1 MTAKWIGIFLGICA
15 FVPALAFGQG
25 QCQVTRECYLG
36 ICDFPIPPSAT
47 CGNPGGGINGYFC
60 TWSTNQCPVTTTTC
74 TRCTHSASPSPG
86 EGGAPINL
94 ATGDVYVGQ
103 ADVAIP
109 GLGGGMS
116 LFRTWNSILPPL
128 SGASSSGMFGLY
140 WRSNF
145 EERISLGSD
154 GLFKYFLG
162 NGDVWSFGYSGYD
175 SGSNR
180 FLYDLAAPANG
191 STSFKVDS
199 TVWTITYKD
208 SSTKTFDPTTGVLK
222 TISDRNG
229 NTTVLSYDGSN
240 RLVNVTDPAGR
251 HLYFAYGTGNAS
263 YLVNGVTSDFGIAL
277 SYAYDSQGRLTS
289 VTRPDTTTISFEYNT
304 QSLITAVKDSDSK
317 VLESHTYDSQGRGL
331 TSSRA
336 NGVEA
341 ISVSY
346 EKPAPPTGP

>member
-25 QCQVTRECYLG
+25 QCQVT
-36 ICDFPIPPSAT
+36 PSAISAFVT
-47 CGNPGGGINGYFC
+47 FRYHQARLAGIQGEELMG
-60 TWSTNQCPVTTTTC
+60 T
-74 TRCTHSASPSPG
+74 SAHG
-86 EGGAPINL
+86 LPINAPSQRLL
-94 ATGDVYVGQ
+94 APDDTLCQSLARRRWRTNKSGTGDVYVGQ